1 MMFDSE
7 VSLSDEILHRDR
19 RGAVEL
25 LRIDCNRSNSL
36 DRAAVAALSS
46 ALEDAESTA
55 ESQVL
60 LLTGR
65 PGIFSS
71 GLDPQALLEEGDVL
85 RDDMNRLLRALLASR
100 LRIVV
105 CVTGHA
111 LGASAALLL
120 AADVRVSA
128 KGPFKIGFPEVGQ
141 GQPLSDLAIALARQR
156 LDRRAF
162 EAATLLGRLYAPDEA
177 MQAGFVD
184 WIEGAGRALKAAT
197 ASAEQLALLSEAA
210 YLRAIAQVRK
220 DLL

>member
-1 MMFDSE
+1 MSSE
-7 VSLSDEILHRDR
+7 VLQRDR

-25 LRIDCNRSNSL
+25 LRIDINRSNSL
-36 DRAAVAALSS
+36 DRAAIAAMLG
-46 ALEDAESTA
+46 ALEDAEANA

-65 PGIFSS
+65 PGIFCS
-71 GLDPQALLEEGDVL
+71 GLDPAALASEGDVL
-85 RDDMNRLLRALLASR
+85 REDMHALLRRLLGSR
-100 LRIVV
+100 LRVVV

-111 LGASAALLL
+111 LGAGAALLL
-120 AADVRVSA
+120 TADVRVSA

-141 GQPLSDLAIALARQR
+141 NQPLSDLTIALARQR

-162 EAATLLGRLYAPDEA
+162 EGATLLGRLYAPDEA

-197 ASAEQLALLSEAA
+197 ASAERLALLPGAA
-210 YLRAIAQVRK
+210 YVNALAQVRK

>member
-1 MMFDSE
+1 MSSE
-7 VSLSDEILHRDR
+7 VLQRDR

-25 LRIDCNRSNSL
+25 LRIDINRSNSL
-36 DRAAVAALSS
+36 DRAAIAAMLG
-46 ALEDAESTA
+46 ALEDAEANA

-65 PGIFSS
+65 PGIFCS
-71 GLDPQALLEEGDVL
+71 GLDPAALASEGDVL
-85 RDDMNRLLRALLASR
+85 REDMHALLRRLLGSR
-100 LRIVV
+100 LRVVV

-111 LGASAALLL
+111 LGAGAALLL
-120 AADVRVSA
+120 TADVRVSA

-141 GQPLSDLAIALARQR
+141 NQPLSDLTIALARQR

-162 EAATLLGRLYAPDEA
+162 EGATLLGRLYAPDEA

-197 ASAEQLALLSEAA
+197 ASAEQLALLPEAA
-210 YLRAIAQVRK
+210 YVNALAQVRK

>member
-1 MMFDSE
+1 MSSE
-7 VSLSDEILHRDR
+7 SLQRDR

-25 LRIDCNRSNSL
+25 LRIDINRSNSL
-36 DRAAVAALSS
+36 DRAAIAAMLG
-46 ALEDAESTA
+46 ALEEAESNA

-65 PGIFSS
+65 PGIFCS
-71 GLDPQALLEEGDVL
+71 GLDPAALASEGDVL
-85 RDDMNRLLRALLASR
+85 REDMHALLRRLLGSR
-100 LRIVV
+100 LRVVV

-111 LGASAALLL
+111 LGAGAALLL
-120 AADVRVSA
+120 TADVRVSA

-141 GQPLSDLAIALARQR
+141 NQPLSDLTIALARQR

-162 EAATLLGRLYAPDEA
+162 EGATLLGRLYAPDEA

-197 ASAEQLALLSEAA
+197 ASAEQLALLPEAA
-210 YLRAIAQVRK
+210 YVNALAQVRK

>member
-1 MMFDSE
+1 MG
-7 VSLSDEILHRDR
+7 DEILQRDR

-25 LRIDCNRSNSL
+25 LRLDSNRSNSL
-36 DRAAVAALSS
+36 DRAAVAAMAT
-46 ALEDAESTA
+46 ALDDAESSA

-65 PGIFSS
+65 PGIFCA
-71 GLDPQALLEEGDVL
+71 GLDPAALVSEGDDL
-85 RDDMNRLLRALLASR
+85 REDMQRLLRKLLASR

-111 LGASAALLL
+111 LGAGAALLL
-120 AADVRVSA
+120 TADVRVCA
-128 KGPFKIGFPEVGQ
+128 KGPFKIGYPEVGQ
-141 GQPLSDLAIALARQR
+141 NQPLSDFAIALARQR

-177 MQAGFVD
+177 MSAGFVD

-197 ASAEQLALLSEAA
+197 SSAEQLALLPEEG
-210 YLRAIAQVRK
+210 YLRAMAQVRES
-220 DLL
+220 LLG

>member
-1 MMFDSE
+1 MS
-7 VSLSDEILHRDR
+7 SDLLQRDR

-25 LRIDCNRSNSL
+25 LRIDINRSNSL
-36 DRAAVAALSS
+36 DRAAIAAMLG
-46 ALEDAESTA
+46 ALEDAEANA
-55 ESQVL
+55 EGQVL

-65 PGIFSS
+65 PGIFCS
-71 GLDPQALLEEGDVL
+71 GLDPSALASEGDVL
-85 RDDMNRLLRALLASR
+85 REDMHVLLRRLLGSR
-100 LRIVV
+100 LRVVV

-111 LGASAALLL
+111 LGAGAALLL
-120 AADVRVSA
+120 TADVRVSA

-141 GQPLSDLAIALARQR
+141 NQPLSDLTIALARQR

-162 EAATLLGRLYAPDEA
+162 EGATLLGRLYAPDEA

-197 ASAEQLALLSEAA
+197 ASAEQLALLPESA
-210 YLRAIAQVRK
+210 YVSALAQVRK

>member
-1 MMFDSE
+1 
-7 VSLSDEILHRDR
+7 LSDELLQRDR

-25 LRIDCNRSNSL
+25 LRIDTNRSNSL
-36 DRAAVAALSS
+36 DLSALAAMAAAL
-46 ALEDAESTA
+46 EEAEAHA
-55 ESQVL
+55 ETQVL

-71 GLDPQALLEEGDVL
+71 GLDPAALASEGDVL
-85 RDDMNRLLRALLASR
+85 REDMRRLLRRLLASR

-111 LGASAALLL
+111 LGAGAALLL
-120 AADVRVSA
+120 VADVRVSA

-141 GQPLSDLAIALARQR
+141 NQPLSDFAIALARQR

-162 EAATLLGRLYAPDEA
+162 ETATMLGRLYAPDEA

-197 ASAEQLALLSEAA
+197 ASAEQLARLPEAA
-210 YLRAIAQVRK
+210 YLRALAQVRK